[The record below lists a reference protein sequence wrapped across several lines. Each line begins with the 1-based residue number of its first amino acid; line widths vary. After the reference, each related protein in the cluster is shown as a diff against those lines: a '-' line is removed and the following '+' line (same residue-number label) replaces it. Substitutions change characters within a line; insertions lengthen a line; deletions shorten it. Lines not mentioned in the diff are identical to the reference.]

1 MTAIKKDVTIGDC
14 RAPDCE
20 RSAYCK
26 GYCEPHY
33 RRFTKYGDPLKG
45 KTPIGAPIT
54 FLTNVAETDD
64 CIDWPFGVTDAGYG
78 QIRYNGT
85 TTNAHR
91 VSLII
96 HSGEPQSDDMHAAHA
111 PEICHNRLCVN
122 PRHLRWATPQ
132 ENMRDR
138 AIDGTQARPAGE
150 SHGASKLT
158 TEMVLDIR
166 LSNKPQKELAAIH
179 GVSKQT
185 ISRIIRRERWSHV

>member
-1 MTAIKKDVTIGDC
+1 MTAIKREERIGDC
-14 RAPDCE
+14 RVPDCD

-26 GYCEPHY
+26 DYCEPHY
-33 RRFTKYGDPLKG
+33 RRFAKYGDPLAG
-45 KTPIGAPIT
+45 KTPIGAPIA
-54 FLTNVAETDD
+54 FLRNIHVTDD
-64 CIDWPFGVTDAGYG
+64 CVDWPFHVTDGGYG
-78 QIRYNGT
+78 QIRFNGT
-85 TTNAHR
+85 NTNAHR

-96 HSGEPQSDDMHAAHA
+96 HKGGPESDDMHAAHA

-138 AIDGTQARPAGE
+138 GLDGTQVRPAGE
-150 SHGASKLT
+150 AHGASKLT
-158 TEMVLDIR
+158 TELVLEIR
-166 LSNKPQKELAAIH
+166 TSEKPQKELAEIH